1 MGEYSEAK
9 DKEKEKKPNS
19 KEAGIYIPEEMKEK
33 FKDLKNNLTKFKTEI
48 IKKFDKYILG
58 IALMPYPKI
67 PDEDFKDEK
76 KEEKEKKTN
85 EIGIFVLV
93 DDSDSKKMSKYEL
106 KDKLTAIIEKSAKEA
121 DKNFSTETLLLSE
134 IKENCFDGKYAVLE
148 AIALS
153 AIFYDPNDV
162 LAALKI
168 SEIHKK
174 MTLKK
179 FEKYIT
185 SYVAAGSLFRGEKSH
200 DIDVYLVVDDTDVKK
215 MTRTELKDKLRA
227 IIIGLGF
234 EASKITGIKKAFH
247 IQVYILTDFWDNL
260 KDASPVIFTLLRDG
274 IPLYDRGVFM
284 PWKLLLQMGRVKP
297 SPEAIDMHMDIA
309 EKLIQRARAKLLSVV
324 GEDFYYATLNPA
336 QAALMLYGIPPPTHK
351 ETIKLLNDIFVKKEK
366 LLEKKY
372 VDTLDR
378 TFKYFKDIEH
388 GDVKDISGKDIDK
401 LLTDVEAY
409 IKRMNKLFKEI
420 ETQSEKK
427 RIIDFHDSCIAVAND
442 ILSEHGIKGDVEKGF
457 AELVKKGKVP
467 DRFFKILKEV
477 IKAKKDYE
485 TGKMSKQEAEKVRR
499 EANFFLRAMIEM
511 VQRKKSVDM
520 DRSRVRV
527 SYGDKK
533 LGEFVI
539 LGDKVFVVKD
549 IVSKDKEVLSGIF
562 LKNGCLGELKKSD
575 LKELEEALVK
585 QDSFKKVSFNENT
598 FSDLKKI
605 FGDNV
610 EVLIN

>member
-1 MGEYSEAK
+1 MKSQKVEQGIEAIKEENLDEIKKNLQEAK
-9 DKEKEKKPNS
+9 AKIDK
-19 KEAGIYIPEEMKEK
+19 
-33 FKDLKNNLTKFKTEI
+33 FQKNLL
-48 IKKFDKYILG
+48 KKFDKYVAG
-58 IALMPYPKI
+58 IALLPP
-67 PDEDFKDEK
+67 K
-76 KEEKEKKTN
+76 KEDKGKVDLL
-85 EIGIFVLV
+85 VLF
-93 DDSDSKKMSKYEL
+93 DDSDSKKMHKLELRDRLFSISKSIAEE
-106 KDKLTAIIEKSAKEA
+106 IN
-121 DKNFSTETLLLSE
+121 KNFVVEIVLLSE
-134 IKENCFDGKYAVLE
+134 LKQDCYDSKWELIGL
-148 AIALS
+148 IGIGMIL
-153 AIFYDPNDV
+153 YDPNDL
-162 LAALKI
+162 LAAVKI
-168 SEIHKK
+168 SEVHKN
-174 MTLKK
+174 MVLKK
-179 FEKYIT
+179 FDKYIV
-185 SYVAAGSLFRGEKSH
+185 SYVAAGSLFRGEKAN
-200 DIDVYLVVDDTDVKK
+200 DIDVYVIVDDTDVKR
-215 MTRTELKDKLRA
+215 MPRFELKEKLRA
-227 IIIGLGF
+227 IIISQGF
-234 EASKITGIKKAFH
+234 EASAITKVDKKFH
-247 IQVYILTDFWDNL
+247 IQVYILTDFWEGI
-260 KDASPVIFTLLRDG
+260 KDANPVFFTFLRDG
-274 IPLYDRGVFM
+274 VPLYDRGVFM
-284 PWKLLLQMGRVKP
+284 PWKLMLEMGRIKP
-297 SPEAIDMHMDIA
+297 SPEAIDVFMSTGERILESVQYRLRDIL
-309 EKLIQRARAKLLSVV
+309 EKDIYWAV
-324 GEDFYYATLNPA
+324 LNPS
-336 QAALMLYGIPPPTHK
+336 QAALMLYGVNPPTPK
-351 ETIKLLNDIFVKKEK
+351 ETIELMEDIFVKKEK

-549 IVSKDKEVLSGIF
+549 IISKDKEVLSGIF